1 MSTPQLL
8 WPAFVLFLWTQ
19 LVVLRLA
26 TLRFRA
32 VREKRV
38 DPRYYKVLRGEPEPE
53 DVAVVARNL
62 ANLCEAPTL
71 FYAGIA
77 VAIALLGGAAS
88 TTLVATAW
96 IYVALRLLHSLI
108 HLTVNKVIWRFRA
121 FALSW
126 LALLVFWVLLVAQAL
141 SPGPPGG

>member
-1 MSTPQLL
+1 MMPLAL
-8 WPAFVLFLWTQ
+8 VWPAFVLFLWTQ

-53 DVAVVARNL
+53 DVGVVARNL
-62 ANLCEAPTL
+62 ANLHEAPTL
-71 FYAGIA
+71 FYAG
-77 VAIALLGGAAS
+77 VAIALATGAGS
-88 TTLVATAW
+88 PPLVWLAW
-96 IYVALRLLHSLI
+96 AYVAFRLVHSAL
-108 HLTVNKVIWRFRA
+108 HLTVNRVIWRFRA

-126 LALLVFWVLLVAQAL
+126 LVLLAFWVVLL
-141 SPGPPGG
+141 GGAMEATRVTHP

>member
-38 DPRYYKVLRGEPEPE
+38 DARYYKVLRGEPEPE

-62 ANLCEAPTL
+62 ANLYEAPTL
-71 FYAGIA
+71 FYAG
-77 VAIALLGGAAS
+77 VAIALAIGAVGIALVV
-88 TTLVATAW
+88 TAWLYVAT
-96 IYVALRLLHSLI
+96 RLLHSLI
-108 HLTVNKVIWRFRA
+108 HLTVNRVLWRFRA
-121 FALSW
+121 FAVSW
-126 LALLVFWVLLVAQAL
+126 LVLLAFWVLLIARVL
-141 SPGPPGG
+141 YPGAGT

>member
-1 MSTPQLL
+1 MSALQLL

-32 VREKRV
+32 VREQRV

-62 ANLCEAPTL
+62 ANLYEAPTL

-77 VAIALLGGAAS
+77 LAIALLGGAVTPA
-88 TTLVATAW
+88 LVAAAW
-96 IYVALRLLHSLI
+96 AYVALRLLHSLI
-108 HLTVNKVIWRFRA
+108 HLTVNKVIWRFRV

-126 LALLVFWVLLVAQAL
+126 LALLVFWVVLVAQAL